1 MITALIASTL
11 VFTAQ
16 ASAEPELSLQQLTSM
31 RCAAAFAIVAGRQED
46 GNSEA
51 LAYPVLSR
59 RGKEFFVRASA
70 QTMEEAGLTREQIS
84 AVLSSEAQTLRDEDT
99 IADVMPGC
107 LLLLDASGF

>member
-59 RGKEFFVRASA
+59 RGKEFFVR
-70 QTMEEAGLTREQIS
+70 TS

-107 LLLLDASGF
+107 LLLLDASGL